1 MNARDTAL
9 AILSSHGYVSKN
21 ILSRSLNISST
32 EAGKIL
38 DNIPEFTGYK
48 IFSRC
53 LSNKIEISNAKLDG
67 SVIYALSLHLDKEIM
82 YKKEH
87 ELRSQ
92 FYETD
97 DIVYPPAKS
106 GIYYQDKREIY
117 KGSGFLHSSTVK
129 NQGKINDDKVLVI
142 KNFNEKEK
150 NIDVGLDFVVQ
161 EQGIEKA
168 IDKCGIMR
176 DHDFVEV
183 KEAEERCRKEVE
195 EKKENEERDGCLVK
209 NKSAGGGIG
218 NGARKVRQKKVN
230 VGKADD
236 GLEQKRDTRV
246 RFQTN
251 DENTPA
257 QEIKPRRKG
266 TPFPQ
271 NKVRNDKPK
280 EINDKDK
287 TKPKVNKATKKEKG
301 IEEFYVP
308 TIPVVVRKK
317 IIKTRS
323 FVENGK
329 LMTEDYSSEEE
340 IVINRTPMPIAKK
353 IISQSRLNFN

>member
-21 ILSRSLNISST
+21 VLSRSLQISST

-38 DNIPEFTGYK
+38 DSIPEFTGHK
-48 IFSRC
+48 IFSRY
-53 LSNKIEISNAKLDG
+53 LNNKIEISNAKLEG

-82 YKKEH
+82 YKKEF

-92 FYETD
+92 FYETEE
-97 DIVYPPAKS
+97 IVYPPAKS
-106 GIYYQDKREIY
+106 GIYYQDKREIF

-129 NQGKINDDKVLVI
+129 NQGKINDDRVLVV
-142 KNFNEKEK
+142 KNFNENEK
-150 NIDVGLDFVVQ
+150 SVETGLDCVMKG
-161 EQGIEKA
+161 QGVEKKL
-168 IDKCGIMR
+168 DEGGIAR
-176 DHDFVEV
+176 DQDFAEV
-183 KEAEERCRKEVE
+183 KEVEDSCRKEGE
-195 EKKENEERDGCLVK
+195 DKKEIGGRDECLRK
-209 NKSAGGGIG
+209 IKSAGTG
-218 NGARKVRQKKVN
+218 NGARKVRGKKVN
-230 VGKADD
+230 AGNADD
-236 GLEQKRDTRV
+236 GVEPKRDTRV
-246 RFQTN
+246 RFQTT

-257 QEIKPRRKG
+257 HEIKSRRKG

-271 NKVRNDKPK
+271 NKVRNDKSK

-287 TKPKVNKATKKEKG
+287 TKAKTNKATKKEKA

-353 IISQSRLNFN
+353 IVSQSKLNFN